1 MIHIRKGTVA
11 DIDAIMACYDAA
23 KRYMR
28 QNGNHNQWINGYP
41 SRELVT
47 DDIASGISYVGVDDH
62 GDVAMAF
69 VFIIGEDPTY
79 AVIEDGQWPDSL
91 PYGTIH
97 RLGSNGRHHGI
108 LRICVDFCMGA
119 IDNIRLDTHADN
131 ITMQR
136 AAEKLDFRR
145 CGIIRCADGSPRIA
159 YQKSQFSR
167 RITVPETPVIKHKFS

>member
-11 DIDAIMACYDAA
+11 DLDAIMACYDAA

-69 VFIIGEDPTY
+69 VFIIGQDPTY

-136 AAEKLDFRR
+136 CREARLQALRHNSLRR
-145 CGIIRCADGSPRIA
+145 RLPAHRLPKKPIFQTNNCARGSCN
-159 YQKSQFSR
+159 
-167 RITVPETPVIKHKFS
+167 